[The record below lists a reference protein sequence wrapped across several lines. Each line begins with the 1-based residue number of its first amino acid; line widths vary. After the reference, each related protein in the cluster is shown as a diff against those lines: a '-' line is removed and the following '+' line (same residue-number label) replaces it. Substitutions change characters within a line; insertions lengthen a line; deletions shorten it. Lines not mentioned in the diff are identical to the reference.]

1 MSWQGYIDSSLV
13 GSGHIDE
20 AAIISAAGD
29 SVWAQSPKFALT
41 PEELKA
47 IAAIFETG
55 GQAAIDKA
63 YSEGL
68 HVAGE
73 KYIATIVS
81 AEDNI
86 AMIRKGKT
94 GVAIAKTKQAIIVGH
109 YGENAQASNA
119 RSTVE
124 ALADYLRKAGY

>member
-1 MSWQGYIDSSLV
+1 L
-13 GSGHIDE
+13 
-20 AAIISAAGD
+20 
-29 SVWAQSPKFALT
+29 K

-47 IAAIFETG
+47 IAAVFETG
-55 GQAAIDKA
+55 NQAAIDKA

-81 AEDNI
+81 AEDSI

-94 GVAIAKTKQAIIVGH
+94 GVAIAKTKQAIVVGH

-119 RSTVE
+119 RATVE
-124 ALADYLRKAGY
+124 ALADFLRKSGY

>member
-1 MSWQGYIDSSLV
+1 MGLV

-29 SVWAQSPKFALT
+29 SVWASSSSFVLK
-41 PEELKA
+41 PEEMKA
-47 IAAIFETG
+47 AAAIFEAG
-55 GQAAIDKA
+55 NQAAIDKA
-63 YSEGL
+63 YGEGL
-68 HVAGE
+68 HIAGE
-73 KYIATIVS
+73 KYVATIVS
-81 AEDNI
+81 ADDNI

-119 RSTVE
+119 RATVE
-124 ALADYLRKAGY
+124 ALADYLRGLGY

>member
-1 MSWQGYIDSSLV
+1 MQQHSLV

-29 SVWAQSPKFALT
+29 SVWAASPNFALK
-41 PEELKA
+41 PEEMKA
-47 IAAIFETG
+47 AAAVFEAG
-55 GQAAIDKA
+55 NQAAIDKA
-63 YSEGL
+63 YGEGL
-68 HVAGE
+68 HIAGE

-81 AEDNI
+81 ADDNI

-94 GVAIAKTKQAIIVGH
+94 GVAIAKTKQAIIAGH

-119 RSTVE
+119 RATVE
-124 ALADYLRKAGY
+124 ALADYLRGQGY